1 MKQTPLILSILAL
14 VAVAALGIIQLT
26 GNNNGKKKVAS
37 AEVVETSAQEGA
49 IVWFDLDRVVDEY
62 DMANDLRSV
71 VETKIQGIQEEINR
85 RGNKLQNDAKKFQS
99 DLDKGILIRSVAE
112 QRNAKLQQDQ
122 NNFNNYAAQ
131 KQQEI
136 AEEQQVLMNQIGDAI
151 KTFLDKFN
159 EEHKFAMIIANQGMV
174 LPAPVAVGDPELDV
188 TDAII
193 AGLNEEYVKSKNKSS
208 DTASPA
214 AAETE
219 EDTTKAE

>member
-1 MKQTPLILSILAL
+1 
-14 VAVAALGIIQLT
+14 
-26 GNNNGKKKVAS
+26 
-37 AEVVETSAQEGA
+37 
-49 IVWFDLDRVVDEY
+49 
-62 DMANDLRSV
+62 MANDLRSV
-71 VETKIQGIQEEINR
+71 VETKVQSIQQEINR
-85 RGNKLQNDAKKFQS
+85 RGNKLQSDAKKFQS

-112 QRNAKLQQDQ
+112 QRNAKLQEQQ
-122 NNFNNYAAQ
+122 NSFNNFAAQ

-193 AGLNEEYVKSKNKSS
+193 AGLNEEYVKSKNKGTETTSE
-208 DTASPA
+208 TPA
-214 AAETE
+214 ATE
-219 EDTTKAE
+219 GSEETTKGE

>member
-37 AEVVETSAQEGA
+37 AEVVETSAHEGA

-62 DMANDLRSV
+62 DLANDLRSV

>member
-62 DMANDLRSV
+62 DLANDLRSV

>member
-1 MKQTPLILSILAL
+1 
-14 VAVAALGIIQLT
+14 
-26 GNNNGKKKVAS
+26 
-37 AEVVETSAQEGA
+37 
-49 IVWFDLDRVVDEY
+49 
-62 DMANDLRSV
+62 MANDLRSV